1 MSIQRPPQR
10 AALRALPVICA
21 LAASLGGL
29 LPGAAQATAIY
40 SNFNPTSSAPV
51 DYRST
56 EYADA
61 SGYCAN
67 YYCTGHLNIW
77 SAGFD
82 FTADTTGL
90 ATKAFLPL
98 NALHTYPGMERYFRI
113 SIFNSLGQVVV
124 QGGLLGRHVPVGQ
137 TAVYEFDLTRDIESG
152 QVLAAQAE
160 LEAGET
166 YTAYFHQRF
175 GSLSQTHWMASN
187 RVPTAGQATQYC
199 YTNGGSVCAE
209 NFGSGW
215 TYPAG
220 PNGQLPITNFLPAL
234 ALTDGNGYSAP
245 PSQTVPE
252 PGSLALAG
260 LALIGLVA
268 ARRPRAR

>member
-1 MSIQRPPQR
+1 MHRKRLSHHR
-10 AALRALPVICA
+10 ALRTVPAICA
-21 LAASLGGL
+21 LAAAAGGL

-40 SNFNPTSSAPV
+40 SNFNPTATAPV

-56 EYADA
+56 DYADA

-77 SAGFD
+77 SAGFN
-82 FTADTTGL
+82 FTADASGL

-98 NALHTYPGMERYFRI
+98 NALYTYPGMERFFRI
-113 SIFNSLGQVVV
+113 SIFNSQGEVVV
-124 QGGLLGRHVPVGQ
+124 QGGLLGRYVPLGQ
-137 TAVYEFDLTRDIESG
+137 TAVYEFELNREIESG
-152 QVLAAQAE
+152 QVLADQAE
-160 LEAGET
+160 MEEGET

-175 GSLSQTHWMASN
+175 GSMSHTHWMASN
-187 RVPTAGQATQYC
+187 VVPTAGQATQYC

-220 PNGQLPITNFLPAL
+220 PNGQLPITRFLPAL
-234 ALTDGNGYSAP
+234 ALTDGNGYSLP
-245 PSQTVPE
+245 PTHQVPE

-260 LALIGLVA
+260 LALLGLVGV
-268 ARRPRAR
+268 RRQRKV

>member
-1 MSIQRPPQR
+1 MFFKRQAQRP
-10 AALRALPVICA
+10 ASCSVPVVGV
-21 LAASLGGL
+21 LASVLSGL
-29 LPGAAQATAIY
+29 LPGAALATAIY
-40 SNFNPTSSAPV
+40 SNFNPTATAPV

-56 EYADA
+56 DYADA

-67 YYCTGHLNIW
+67 YYCSGHLNIW

-82 FTADTTGL
+82 FTADASGL

-98 NALHTYPGMERYFRI
+98 NALFTYPGMERFFRI
-113 SIFNSLGQVVV
+113 SIYNSQGQVVV

-137 TAVYEFDLTRDIESG
+137 MAVYEFDLNREIESG
-152 QVLAAQAE
+152 QVLADAAE
-160 LEAGET
+160 LAAGET
-166 YTAYFHQRF
+166 YTAFFHQRF

-187 RVPTAGQATQYC
+187 AVPTAGQATQYC
-199 YTNGGSVCAE
+199 YTNLGGVCAE

-220 PNGQLPITNFLPAL
+220 PEGRRPITNFLPAL
-234 ALTDGNGYSAP
+234 ALTDGNGYSLP

-260 LALIGLVA
+260 LALLGLLA
-268 ARRPRAR
+268 ARHRRAG